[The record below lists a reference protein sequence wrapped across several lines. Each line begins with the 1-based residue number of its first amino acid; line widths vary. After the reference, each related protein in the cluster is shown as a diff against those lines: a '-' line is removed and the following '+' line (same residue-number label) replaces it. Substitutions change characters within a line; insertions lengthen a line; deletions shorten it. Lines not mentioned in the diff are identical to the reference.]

1 MTEKQRLDAELV
13 SRGII
18 QSRERAKAEIMAGKV
33 YVNGQK
39 ADKAGELVTP
49 ADNIEF
55 RGEQLKYV
63 SRGGLKLE
71 KAMELYGFRLDGKV
85 CMDVGASTG
94 GFTDCM
100 LQSGAS
106 KVYSV
111 DVGYGQLAWNLRQ
124 SEKVVNLERTNIRY
138 ITKEQVP
145 DTVDFVSIDVSFIS
159 LGLVI
164 PVLPPLLA
172 DDAMMVCL
180 VKPQFEAGREKVGKH
195 GVVRDPATHIEVLER
210 AVGFAKKSGFGIV
223 GIEFSPIKGPQG
235 NIEYLMVLSRSKPE
249 LDISGDDIR
258 KLVESSH
265 DELDKKEA
273 LQP

>member
-39 ADKAGELVTP
+39 ADKAGELVKP

-71 KAMELYGFRLDGKV
+71 KAMELYGFKLDGKV

-111 DVGYGQLAWNLRQ
+111 DVGYGQLAWSLRQ

-145 DTVDFVSIDVSFIS
+145 DTIDFVSIDVSFIS

-164 PVLPPLLA
+164 PALPPFLA

-195 GVVRDPATHIEVLER
+195 GVVRDPATHMEVLER

-235 NIEYLMVLSRSKPE
+235 NIEYLMVLTRSDPSLSVSSE
-249 LDISGDDIR
+249 DIK

-273 LQP
+273 SQT

>member
-145 DTVDFVSIDVSFIS
+145 DTMDFVSIDVSFIS

-273 LQP
+273 SQP

>member
-13 SRGII
+13 ARGII

-39 ADKAGELVTP
+39 ADKAGELVTS

-55 RGEQLKYV
+55 RGEALKYV

-71 KAMELYGFRLDGKV
+71 KAMELYGFNLNGKI

-100 LQSGAS
+100 LQNGAT
-106 KVYSV
+106 KVYSI
-111 DVGYGQLAWNLRQ
+111 DVGYGQLAWSLRQ
-124 SEKVVNLERTNIRY
+124 NERVVNLERTNVRY
-138 ITKEQVP
+138 ITGEQVP
-145 DTVDFVSIDVSFIS
+145 DIVDFVSIDVSFIS

-164 PVLPPLLA
+164 PVLPQFLA

-180 VKPQFEAGREKVGKH
+180 VKPQFEAGKDKVGKH

-210 AVGFAKKSGFGIV
+210 AVGFAQKSGFGIV

-235 NIEYLMVLSRSKPE
+235 NIEYLMVLTKKNPKLSVSSE
-249 LDISGDDIR
+249 DIKR
-258 KLVESSH
+258 LVESSH

-273 LQP
+273 SYQ

>member
-13 SRGII
+13 SRQII

-71 KAMELYGFRLDGKV
+71 KAMGLYGFKLDGKV

-100 LQSGAS
+100 LQNGAS

-111 DVGYGQLAWNLRQ
+111 DVGYGQLAWSLRQ

-172 DDAMMVCL
+172 EDAIMVCL
-180 VKPQFEAGREKVGKH
+180 VKPQFEAGKEKVGKH

-210 AVGFAKKSGFGIV
+210 AVGFAKKSGFGV
-223 GIEFSPIKGPQG
+223 VRIEFSPIKGPQG
-235 NIEYLMVLSRSKPE
+235 NIEYLMVLTRKNPE
-249 LDISGDDIR
+249 LDVSSDDIK

-265 DELDKKEA
+265 DELDKKEV
-273 LQP
+273 LQQ

>member
-195 GVVRDPATHIEVLER
+195 GVVRDPATHIEALER

-273 LQP
+273 SQP

>member
-1 MTEKQRLDAELV
+1 MKKRLDVLLV
-13 SRGII
+13 ERGLQESRQKAQATIMSGLVFVKG
-18 QSRERAKAEIMAGKV
+18 QRADKPGAAVDEAAEI
-33 YVNGQK
+33 
-39 ADKAGELVTP
+39 E
-49 ADNIEF
+49 I
-55 RGEQLKYV
+55 RGNTLRYV

-71 KAMELYGFRLDGKV
+71 KAMATFPITLTGCV
-85 CMDVGASTG
+85 CGDIGASTG

-100 LQSGAS
+100 LQNGAA
-106 KVYSV
+106 KVYAV

-249 LDISGDDIR
+249 LDISGDNIK

-273 LQP
+273 SQP

>member
-249 LDISGDDIR
+249 LDISGDDIK

-273 LQP
+273 SQP

>member
-145 DTVDFVSIDVSFIS
+145 DIVDFVSIDVSFIS

-273 LQP
+273 SQS

>member
-172 DDAMMVCL
+172 DDAIMVCL

-273 LQP
+273 SQP